1 MTRAGARALS
11 LAGGTLGALDA
22 CPACQ
27 RAPAGAEGVCEA
39 CRAWLAAAVAAA
51 PPPVGDRCW
60 LGPYAGPW
68 ERLVKAM
75 KHGGARRLGPFLGAL
90 MAARVSAWGF
100 VPDAVTHVPTS
111 ARRRAER
118 GFDQAAVLAAAL
130 ADRLGRR
137 HLSLL
142 TRAPTSRSQQRLS
155 RASRAA
161 NVGGAYAAR
170 GRTGG
175 RVLLVDDVLTTGATA
190 LACAAALVAAGAR
203 EVRVAVVART
213 VRGDAPPAGPW

>member
-1 MTRAGARALS
+1 
-11 LAGGTLGALDA
+11 
-22 CPACQ
+22 
-27 RAPAGAEGVCEA
+27 
-39 CRAWLAAAVAAA
+39 
-51 PPPVGDRCW
+51 
-60 LGPYAGPW
+60 
-68 ERLVKAM
+68 

-161 NVGGAYAAR
+161 NVGGA
-170 GRTGG
+170 
-175 RVLLVDDVLTTGATA
+175 
-190 LACAAALVAAGAR
+190 CAAALAAAGAR